1 MILNRVVTTMKKIN
15 AKKIRPQ
22 RNVLFTHEEYETMT
36 AWFLSLKES
45 ELPKTPFE
53 LKKGHTVNSPLFYER
68 LREEIARGTLSARAQ
83 TGALQDDLVDLMIYI
98 FDRK

>member
-1 MILNRVVTTMKKIN
+1 MKKVD

-22 RNVLFTHEEYETMT
+22 RNVLFTHEEYDTLT
-36 AWFLSLKES
+36 RWFLSLKYY
-45 ELPKTPFE
+45 ELPVPPFE
-53 LKKGHTVNSPLFYER
+53 LKKGHTVTGVKFYER